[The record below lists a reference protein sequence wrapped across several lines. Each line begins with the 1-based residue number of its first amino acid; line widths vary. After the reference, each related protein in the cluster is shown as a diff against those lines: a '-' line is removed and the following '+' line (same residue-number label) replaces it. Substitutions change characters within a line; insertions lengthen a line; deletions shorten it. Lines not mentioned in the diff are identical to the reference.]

1 MNKMFSL
8 SKIMFVGL
16 AIYLCIGIA
25 QNILLVISFALPP
38 FSWQSLGIFIF
49 SLCLSL
55 AFLTAVIKMLVFKRD
70 KWARKLIAKD
80 IAPDQPLNTE
90 LTLFMAFRLV
100 CVGVGLYCL
109 RSFFWSI
116 SQLLRNLSMNIKY
129 NLSSGEVRRF
139 STVGVD
145 YILPILYLIFAVYL
159 LCGAPHFVRW
169 QVKKTL
175 ELCNE
180 PGDDIKK
187 PVE

>member
-1 MNKMFSL
+1 MNKMISL
-8 SKIMFVGL
+8 AKIMFVGL

-25 QNILLVISFALPP
+25 RNILFAIAVILRP
-38 FSWQSLGIFIF
+38 FSWQGLGIFIF

-55 AFLTAVIKMLVFKRD
+55 VFLTAIIIMLVFKRD
-70 KWARKLIAKD
+70 KWARRLIVKD

-90 LTLFMAFRLV
+90 LTLAMTFRLI

-109 RSFFWSI
+109 MTFFWTI
-116 SQLLRNLSMNIKY
+116 SHLLRNILMNIKY
-129 NLSSGEVRRF
+129 NQDLGVARYY
-139 STVGVD
+139 STSID
-145 YILPILYLIFAVYL
+145 YIQVALLLVLAVYL

-180 PGDDIKK
+180 SGDDIEK
-187 PVE
+187 PAE